1 MCGYFLARLRRRRS
15 IIREPSNKPMVQ
27 SAVKFP
33 SPRLHEHPVLFWLAD
48 SLLPLADPTPPPFAP
63 PPAPYTNAAASWLS
77 GSRDARAAMD
87 NGSTTLSPAC
97 PARLAQTHPSGVVR
111 LPAWPFAIERSDEVV
126 DVQGEQVLP
135 VDIRDRRLCQAG
147 VLQLAKRVPADAPRR
162 CAPMLPSGIGAE
174 VTRRMAFMP

>member
-1 MCGYFLARLRRRRS
+1 M
-15 IIREPSNKPMVQ
+15 
-27 SAVKFP
+27 
-33 SPRLHEHPVLFWLAD
+33 LFWLAD